1 MTQFLKIAEQIY
13 KRVQVKKGFSDD
25 LSEDLNNLMIEL
37 RAEIKISN
45 LRMLYNY
52 INFEELLMSS
62 KKNDNNLDISIIP
75 KSKNVGEYV
84 LWLSG
89 FIEKITIVIEEKN
102 IVENKVIMPN
112 YYYDDLGNI
121 VDGSI
126 KKSKEIDCFYM
137 RELNLE
143 VIK

>member
-62 KKNDNNLDISIIP
+62 KKMII
-75 KSKNVGEYV
+75 
-84 LWLSG
+84 
-89 FIEKITIVIEEKN
+89 I
-102 IVENKVIMPN
+102 
-112 YYYDDLGNI
+112 
-121 VDGSI
+121 
-126 KKSKEIDCFYM
+126 
-137 RELNLE
+137 
-143 VIK
+143 

>member
-25 LSEDLNNLMIEL
+25 PSEDLNNLMIEL
-37 RAEIKISN
+37 RAEIKASN
-45 LRMLYNY
+45 LKMLYNY

-62 KKNDNNLDISIIP
+62 KKFDTNLDISIIP

-89 FIEKITIVIEEKN
+89 FIEKITIAKEDKKTC
-102 IVENKVIMPN
+102 ENKVIMPN

-121 VDGSI
+121 VNGSI
-126 KKSKEIDCFYM
+126 KNREEISFLF
-137 RELNLE
+137 ELETNLE